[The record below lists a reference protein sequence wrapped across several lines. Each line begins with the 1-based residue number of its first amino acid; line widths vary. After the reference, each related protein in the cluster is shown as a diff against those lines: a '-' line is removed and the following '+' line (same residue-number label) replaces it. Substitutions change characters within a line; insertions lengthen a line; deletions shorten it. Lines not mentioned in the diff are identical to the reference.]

1 MKQYFYH
8 SKNLAHSFLFILPLL
23 VLYEVGIAL
32 QSSNVK
38 NAADVAIKTPLA
50 LFGKNGSLIFNSLVI
65 VFLFASVFS
74 IEKGHRL
81 NLQTFVLMFLES
93 AAYALCIGYGL
104 GFIVYQKLSPHTMA
118 IALSLSNTWKGV
130 ILSVGAGVY
139 EEIVFRLLLISALYF
154 LFAAAIKINKPVS
167 AVISAIVGAFIFAV
181 AHYMGSLGDSFT
193 STGFLFRFLSGLVLS
208 VIFMFRGLGIAV
220 YTHAIYDVLSIVR
233 PFHV

>member
-38 NAADVAIKTPLA
+38 NAADVVIKTPLT

-65 VFLFASVFS
+65 VLLFASVFS
-74 IEKGHRL
+74 IEKERRL
-81 NLQTFVLMFLES
+81 SPLTFVLMFLES
-93 AAYALCIGYGL
+93 AVYALCVGYGL
-104 GFIVYQKLSPHTMA
+104 GFIVYKKLFPHTMA
-118 IALSLSNTWKGV
+118 IALSLNNTWKGV

-154 LFAAAIKINKPVS
+154 LFATVIKINKP
-167 AVISAIVGAFIFAV
+167 ISAIISIIAGALIFTVMHYVGP
-181 AHYMGSLGDSFT
+181 LGDSFT
-193 STGFLFRFLSGLVLS
+193 STSFMFRFLSGLVLS

-220 YTHAIYDVLSIVR
+220 YTHAMYDVLSVVR